1 MKQNF
6 SFYYVF
12 YVVAKNKNISKAAK
26 ELYISQPAISKS
38 IAKLEASLDT
48 TLFYRTSKGV
58 SLTYEGEILYEH
70 ISSAFESISLGEDT
84 LREISDQNLGQIR
97 IGVSTT
103 LCKFILLPYLK
114 TFIEAYPK
122 VKLSIECQ
130 STFQTLQLLEEN
142 KLDIG
147 LVGKPSTHLDS
158 YYPLGEIEDIFV
170 VSPSYLKHLA
180 IDSAPFSPTIS
191 MLSNA
196 NLMLLDEENIS
207 RVYIEEYFKSND
219 IKPNQILEV
228 STMDLLIEFAKIGL
242 GVACVIKEFV
252 SEPLETGELLA
263 LSLDVPIEKRSIGF
277 VVSKRGT
284 YSKAVQNF
292 LSFVSFPN

>member
-1 MKQNF
+1 
-6 SFYYVF
+6 
-12 YVVAKNKNISKAAK
+12 
-26 ELYISQPAISKS
+26 
-38 IAKLEASLDT
+38 
-48 TLFYRTSKGV
+48 
-58 SLTYEGEILYEH
+58 
-70 ISSAFESISLGEDT
+70 
-84 LREISDQNLGQIR
+84 
-97 IGVSTT
+97 
-103 LCKFILLPYLK
+103 
-114 TFIEAYPK
+114 
-122 VKLSIECQ
+122 
-130 STFQTLQLLEEN
+130 
-142 KLDIG
+142 
-147 LVGKPSTHLDS
+147 
-158 YYPLGEIEDIFV
+158 
-170 VSPSYLKHLA
+170 
-180 IDSAPFSPTIS
+180 PTIS

-207 RVYIEEYFKSND
+207 RVYIDEYFKSND

-242 GVACVIKEFV
+242 GLACVIKEFV